1 MNQIGLT
8 RKRRQFLALLF
19 ASGVGVG
26 LVIARVI
33 LTRRFQHLYLPWNL
47 LLAWVP
53 WIATALLDRWDEN
66 PQAHRSKRMIAM
78 AVWFFFFPNAP
89 YILTDLVHLGPKYYG
104 HYWVDMLL
112 ILLVAFTGLLLGF
125 LSLQAMQQRV
135 ARRFH
140 WPVGWL
146 FVMGM
151 SMLSGVGIYAGR
163 FLRWNSWDV
172 LARPGRVMDDG
183 LLWVLYSFERPL
195 SVVFPL
201 LFGIVLFTTYLVVA
215 SISIVD
221 NPRDARA

>member
-1 MNQIGLT
+1 MNEIDLA

-53 WIATALLDRWDEN
+53 WIATALLDRWDQT
-66 PQAHRSKRMIAM
+66 PQIHKGNRVAAM

-89 YILTDLVHLGPKYYG
+89 YILTDLVHLGPKHYG

-125 LSLQAMQQRV
+125 LSLHSMQQRV
-135 ARRFH
+135 ARRFP
-140 WPVGWL
+140 WPAGWL
-146 FVMGM
+146 FVMVM
-151 SMLSGVGIYAGR
+151 SVLSGIGIYAGR

-172 LARPGRVMDDG
+172 IARPGRVMDDG
-183 LLWVLYSFERPL
+183 LLWVLSSFERPL
-195 SVVFPL
+195 SIVFPL
-201 LFGIVLFTTYLVVA
+201 LFGIVLFTTYLLVV
-215 SISIVD
+215 SISTLD
-221 NPRDARA
+221 NSRDARA